1 MRKVLISAGD
11 LEKGDQVVIPPKT
24 KTLIGEFQPNRS
36 GSITGTLISGASGRS
51 VTLRPN
57 KEVSV
62 GSKTTHLVVST
73 CHCLEALYAEV
84 A

>member
-36 GSITGTLISGASGRS
+36 GSLAGTLVGGASGRS

-57 KEVSV
+57 KGVSV
-62 GSKTTHLVVST
+62 RSNDTHLIVSS
-73 CHCLEALYAEV
+73 CRYLEALYAEV